1 MSQGTACMKVP
12 MALAGLWLLTAS
24 VSVLAV
30 PLIIATVPGWHTI
43 TRYLQMVSGVQTWVS
58 IAACVV
64 LLMLSRRKHSES
76 EEEWAQGAILI
87 YVLGGVI
94 SAVLLNYGV
103 FPQWLAK
110 SASLVKQAQVLA
122 LMLLHW
128 CCAWCTWRSLRRH
141 CPQA

>member
-43 TRYLQMVSGVQTWVS
+43 TRYLQMVSGVQTWFS
-58 IAACVV
+58 IAACLG
-64 LLMLSRRKHSES
+64 LLMLSRRKHSEI

-141 CPQA
+141 RPQA